1 MLTEYIVEAMSQAQ
15 YKILEDGTY
24 FGEVPGF
31 QGVWGNADT
40 LEACRKEL
48 QEVLEEWLVLKLWD
62 NEEVPQL
69 AGITLAKRSS

>member
-24 FGEVPGF
+24 FGEIPGF

-40 LEACRKEL
+40 LELCRREL

-62 NEEVPQL
+62 NEDVPQL
-69 AGITLAKRSS
+69 AGITLAKKSS